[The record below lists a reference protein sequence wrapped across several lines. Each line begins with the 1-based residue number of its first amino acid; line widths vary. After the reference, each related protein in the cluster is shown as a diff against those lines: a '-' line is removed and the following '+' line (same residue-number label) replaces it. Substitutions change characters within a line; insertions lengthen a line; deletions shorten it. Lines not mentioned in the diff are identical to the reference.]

1 MSRPVV
7 SLADLSRLRVRAEID
22 ERDLGRLRAGQ
33 TVAIQADAFPEKQF
47 SGRLASFGALMG
59 RKQVRTGDPAEKSD
73 RDVLEVLIDLDEH
86 DERLVVGLRT
96 TVRFLA
102 Q

>member
-1 MSRPVV
+1 MPRPVV

-22 ERDLGRLRAGQ
+22 ERDLGRLRASQ
-33 TVAIQADAFPEKQF
+33 PAFVTAEAFPDRQF
-47 SGRLASFGALMG
+47 KGHVVSFSSLMG

-73 RDVLEVLIDLDEH
+73 RDVLEVLIELDER
-86 DERLVVGLRT
+86 DERLAVGLRT
-96 TVRFLA
+96 TVRFVA